1 MRNLWLF
8 LFRNRAFFWF
18 LTFEVLSLYL
28 VAQNNS
34 FQGAIFLN
42 SANQVAGNIYEKES
56 SIRNYLNLNKV
67 NDSLATENSR
77 LREELHSSS
86 YSNAA
91 AENAVK
97 DTAHHIQYTYTVAKV
112 INNSI
117 SHRDNY
123 LMLDKG
129 SIEGISPG
137 MGIISPMGIV
147 GIVKDV
153 SLHFSSAISVLHKAS
168 SFSVRLKRTKD
179 IGSLTWDG
187 IDYRI
192 ASLKE
197 VPNHIELK
205 KGDTIETSG
214 FSLFPEGIMI
224 GRVAKFSANNGD
236 SFYTI
241 DVRLNTDFNS
251 LQYVYIVKNKLEL
264 EKKQLQLKQEDK
276 Q

>member
-28 VAQNNS
+28 VTRNNA

-42 SANQVAGNIYEKES
+42 SANQLAGNVYEKES
-56 SIRNYLNLNKV
+56 SFRNYLNLNKV

-77 LREELHSSS
+77 LRAELKTSS
-86 YSNAA
+86 YSTT
-91 AENAVK
+91 AVEK
-97 DTAHHIQYTYTVAKV
+97 TVTDSSYHVQYTYAVARV

-117 SHRDNY
+117 THRDNY

-129 SIEGISPG
+129 SLEGIKPG

-153 SLHFSSAISVLHKAS
+153 SPHFSSAISVLHKAS

-187 IDYRI
+187 IDYRT

-197 VPNHIELK
+197 VPNHVEIK
-205 KGDTIETSG
+205 KGDTVETSG

-224 GRVAKFSANNGD
+224 GRVAKFSVSNGE
-236 SFYTI
+236 SFFTI

-264 EKKQLQLKQEDK
+264 EEKQLKLKQEDK